1 MLKKIPKFQ
10 SGASVLNFN
19 TDASN
24 YLSLSASNIDNQQ
37 PFAQTY
43 NPLQFPFLQQNTQ
56 VSFQT
61 PDIKDAL
68 KTPSLNSSDLII
80 NNAATQARQNAE
92 SKNVSS
98 GDSDKNLKG
107 PKINNKNLG
116 GIGFGSI
123 AKAGRSLF
131 DMGATALG
139 AEKNDT
145 MDSIYD
151 TASDVASQFGPWGL
165 LAAGVIDTWNFL
177 DKSLGKA
184 FTNEKLQRGF
194 EGQTG
199 SSSYADFSTQ
209 GKTLRLTQLGAQDK
223 LLAQRNAKAEQY
235 ANAMGNVLANKQ
247 ATQARSQATQNVN
260 TRFLNQKAGAVSG
273 SLLTAKNGGVLKSI
287 KTVISKT
294 NRNFIINSPIYTK
307 NLNLSSDKEINEDVK
322 MFKDGGAVIPSGALH
337 KNKHRLEEID
347 ESLNKNI
354 TSKGI
359 PVITIEGGGEI
370 KQHAEIEKEE
380 IILSLSLTKQIEKLW
395 KEGTEEAAIEA
406 GKLFTTALMEDTED
420 NVGLIEKVKNENKG

>member
-1 MLKKIPKFQ
+1 MLKKIPKFHKPAGEINIQ
-10 SGASVLNFN
+10 TGASSYLDSLYNMDFGIN
-19 TDASN
+19 T
-24 YLSLSASNIDNQQ
+24 
-37 PFAQTY
+37 P
-43 NPLQFPFLQQNTQ
+43 
-56 VSFQT
+56 
-61 PDIKDAL
+61 
-68 KTPSLNSSDLII
+68 LNSNDIII

-92 SKNVSS
+92 LRAFNQDKKITQPEIKN
-98 GDSDKNLKG
+98 KNLK
-107 PKINNKNLG
+107 

-131 DMGATALG
+131 DMGAAALG

-151 TASDVASQFGPWGL
+151 TASDVASQFGPIG
-165 LAAGVIDTWNFL
+165 AGIGFAIDAWNFL

-194 EGQTG
+194 AGNTG
-199 SSSYADFSTQ
+199 SQSYTDFSTE

-223 LLAQRNAKAEQY
+223 LLKQRDAKALQF
-235 ANAMGNVLANKQ
+235 AKAMGNVTSNKQ
-247 ATQARSQATQNVN
+247 AVQARSQAADNVN
-260 TRFLNQKAGAVSG
+260 TTFQNRRAGGVSG
-273 SLLTAKNGGVLKSI
+273 SLLTAKNGGTLKSI
-287 KTVISKT
+287 KTVISKV
-294 NRNFIINSPIYTK
+294 NRSNILNSKTLQNIVIEQ
-307 NLNLSSDKEINEDVK
+307 DKEDIK

-337 KNKHRLEEID
+337 KNKHHLEEID
-347 ESLNKNI
+347 QSLNKNI

-359 PVITIEGGGEI
+359 PVITIEDGGEI

-406 GKLFTTALMEDTED
+406 GKLFTKALMEDTED
-420 NVGLIEKVKNENKG
+420 NVGLIEKVQNENKS